1 MCALKKDDFCSKAP
15 VFVGDI
21 LWEHLLLLQAE
32 CDKEEPRSALK
43 NAAPKISETAVAEL
57 PVSAP
62 RSYTP
67 YSPPRN
73 YTNLDSNKVYSS
85 PMKPLSTQV
94 PSNNTYYQHS
104 TESDLYRIDQR
115 YQHPAAG
122 DITHRPSP
130 PPMHSSPSPP
140 IKTEFDQSQQSPYGA
155 YPYGGHYFAPSS
167 RLYSSHQYPT
177 YPPQTY
183 HQTPYFMPPSA
194 AALHQQQFENIENQS
209 LQVNIINLLNNSDEH
224 ILIKE

>member
-43 NAAPKISETAVAEL
+43 NAAPKLSETAVAEL

-140 IKTEFDQSQQSPYGA
+140 IKTEFDQSQQSPYGV

-183 HQTPYFMPPSA
+183 HQSPYFMPPSA

-209 LQVNIINLLNNSDEH
+209 LQVNILCLL
-224 ILIKE
+224 